1 MAEWLKTDEDGM
13 YECSECHSCFF
24 SRKFKYCPEC
34 GIKMDEDVVNFIRK
48 SVKYMFYNAVQK
60 GQPRQFVW
68 IMGSD
73 VKKVLDAADCET
85 FYTTE
90 KDSPLWLSEIE
101 TIFSWPVIQGGEPNE
116 LSLCALCD
124 KITI

>member
-34 GIKMDEDVVNFIRK
+34 GAKIDEDVVDFISK
-48 SVKYMFYNAVQK
+48 SVKYMYYNVFPK
-60 GQPRQFVW
+60 VPHRKFVW

-73 VKKVLDAADCET
+73 VKKVLDAADRET
-85 FYTTE
+85 FVGLPE
-90 KDSPLWLSEIE
+90 SE
-101 TIFSWPVIQGGEPNE
+101 TMFLWPVIQGGEPNE
-116 LSLCALCD
+116 LSLYAFCD
-124 KITI
+124 KVTI